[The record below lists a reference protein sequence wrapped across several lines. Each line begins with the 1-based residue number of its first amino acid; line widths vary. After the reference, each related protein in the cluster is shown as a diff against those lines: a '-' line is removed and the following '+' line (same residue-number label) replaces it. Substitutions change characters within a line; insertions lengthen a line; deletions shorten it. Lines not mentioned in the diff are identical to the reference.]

1 MDTSTRLTLLRTLES
16 QPDLSQRALARE
28 LGISLG
34 KTNYCLRAL
43 IDKGYVKA
51 VNFGRSDAKHRYI
64 YQLTP
69 QGIAAKARITRRFL
83 QRKLE
88 EHEALL
94 KEIEELRTEVRET
107 SDGSE
112 C

>member
-1 MDTSTRLTLLRTLES
+1 
-16 QPDLSQRALARE
+16 LAKE

-51 VNFGRSDAKHRYI
+51 VNFGKSDAKHRYF

-69 QGIAAKARITRRFL
+69 QGLAAKARITRRFL
-83 QRKLE
+83 NRKLE
-88 EHEALL
+88 EHAALL
-94 KEIEELRTEVRET
+94 KEIEQLRSEVANT
-107 SDGSE
+107 QKPSDLPLKPE
-112 C
+112 P